1 MLSLC
6 CPPIWDL
13 GQLHAKQHAL
23 MRLLFSLLLRCSFLV
38 SAHPPHFA
46 SRLVGIQASFHPT
59 TNTPLLL
66 SSNPGTVQTLNTL
79 MVDEP
84 ARRAHACLLCAAEHM
99 IHSVQLTYELHCIF
113 RLQDNARRH
122 ATALCVFCF
131 INADLG
137 SNLAM
142 TCSHTAWGINGWSI
156 PVGKC

>member
-1 MLSLC
+1 MLSAAV
-6 CPPIWDL
+6 PP
-13 GQLHAKQHAL
+13 LHAKQHAL

-66 SSNPGTVQTLNTL
+66 SSSCSNPGTVQTLNTL

-99 IHSVQLTYELHCIF
+99 IHSVQLTYELRCIF
-113 RLQDNARRH
+113 RTTHDGMQR
-122 ATALCVFCF
+122 LCLSILFHQCSSGLKLG
-131 INADLG
+131 NDL
-137 SNLAM
+137 LAYGM
-142 TCSHTAWGINGWSI
+142 GD
-156 PVGKC
+156 